1 MKGEEMKIR
10 LIAMDVDG
18 TLYNSQK
25 QITPDTRKALL
36 QAQEQGAVLILASG
50 RPTSGLQYIAKE
62 LEMDRH
68 HGLLVSYNGS
78 KVTDCQDGT
87 VLFDQAMSVE
97 DGKAVLEHLKKF
109 DQVIPMVDCGP
120 YMYVND
126 VFQTIRL
133 DGKDF
138 QVVQYESRGG
148 RFQLCEQRDL
158 AAFVDFPLNKILTA
172 ASPEYLQGHY
182 QEMAAPFQ
190 DRLNAMFTGR
200 FYFEFTA
207 KDIDKAK
214 ALDAALKSL
223 GYSREEMI
231 AFGDGQ
237 NDASMLEFAGMGVA
251 MENAVPQLKE
261 IADEITA
268 SCDED
273 GIAQTLKKY
282 MKIGN

>member
-1 MKGEEMKIR
+1 MKLR

-18 TLYNSQK
+18 TLYNRQK
-25 QITPDTRKALL
+25 QITPETKKALMK
-36 QAQEQGAVLILASG
+36 AQEQGAVLILASG
-50 RPTSGLQYIAKE
+50 RPTSGLQSIAGE

-87 VLFDQAMSVE
+87 VLFDQSMSVE
-97 DGKAVLEHLKKF
+97 DGKAVLEHLKQF
-109 DQVIPMVDCGP
+109 DQVIPMIDHGP

-126 VFQTIRL
+126 VFRTIRL
-133 DGKDF
+133 DGADF

-148 RFQLCEQRDL
+148 RFLLCEKNDL
-158 AAFVDFPLNKILTA
+158 AAFADFPLNKILTA
-172 ASPEYLQGHY
+172 ASPEYLQAHW

-190 DRLNAMFTGR
+190 DSLNAMFTGR

-207 KDIDKAK
+207 KGIDKAK
-214 ALDAALKSL
+214 ALDAALAAR
-223 GYSREEMI
+223 GYGREEMI

-237 NDASMLEFAGMGVA
+237 NDASMLRFAGIGVA
-251 MENAVPQLKE
+251 MENAVPELKE
-261 IADEITA
+261 IADDITA

-273 GIAQTLKKY
+273 GIALALEKY
-282 MKIGN
+282 M